1 MKAIV
6 EQIAVHGG
14 DKNIETPAVKWT
26 CKWPVWSEW
35 LESDARAVLSC
46 FEVDCELQC
55 HTVYIETTQAS
66 DSSHSDHTD
75 RFQSS
80 LQEAIKTLDLNSG

>member
-1 MKAIV
+1 MEGTKILKTCCK
-6 EQIAVHGG
+6 GG
-14 DKNIETPAVKWT
+14 SKTVCVVRMDRVRCW
-26 CKWPVWSEW
+26 
-35 LESDARAVLSC
+35 SC
-46 FEVDCELQC
+46 FILFELDCELQY

-80 LQEAIKTLDLNSG
+80 LQEAIKTVDLNSG